1 MVSLAF
7 LAAYPLGTQ
16 AQAPARPTVRISPYR
31 ARILGVFDDAT
42 GEPIDSVRVT
52 DLRNGNSSMTT
63 RTGTVSL
70 WFLPDGGGLI
80 RLQKIGFAAQILF
93 VAISPTD
100 TASITFT
107 LQRLTQLAPVVT
119 TAGAAPS
126 YISPAL
132 RSFEERRKS
141 GFGHF
146 IGDSVLRANDGRPL
160 ANVIASRLPEII
172 TKPGR
177 SSGTFLMQAPRCVS
191 GGPPQVYLDGIA
203 LSADIPIGYSVRSGS
218 LDELPF
224 NLANFDVHSL
234 AGVEWYP
241 DGASVPSEFNHIS
254 GRCGALLLWTRER

>member
-1 MVSLAF
+1 
-7 LAAYPLGTQ
+7 
-16 AQAPARPTVRISPYR
+16 
-31 ARILGVFDDAT
+31 
-42 GEPIDSVRVT
+42 
-52 DLRNGNSSMTT
+52 MTT

-93 VAISPTD
+93 VAVSPTD

-119 TAGAAPS
+119 TAGAVPS

-132 RSFEERRKS
+132 RGFEERRRS
-141 GFGHF
+141 
-146 IGDSVLRANDGRPL
+146 
-160 ANVIASRLPEII
+160 ASA
-172 TKPGR
+172 T
-177 SSGTFLMQAPRCVS
+177 SSATA
-191 GGPPQVYLDGIA
+191 
-203 LSADIPIGYSVRSGS
+203 
-218 LDELPF
+218 
-224 NLANFDVHSL
+224 SL